1 MRAEL
6 DVAARPELVRTARL
20 TAGQAAR
27 RAGVADDVVDD
38 VRLAV
43 GTAVAR
49 AVVRAGDPQARVRL
63 ELLDG
68 ADRFIVRVHDPS
80 DPTLPDDDEG
90 LALALVGSLTEG
102 LEQASHADGGT
113 VLSLWWPLA
122 DADAARS

>member
-6 DVAARPELVRTARL
+6 AVAARPELVRTARL

-49 AVVRAGDPQARVRL
+49 AVVRAGDPKARVRL

-80 DPTLPDDDEG
+80 DPTTPDDDEG

-102 LEQASHADGGT
+102 LEQTPHPEGGT
-113 VLSLWWPLA
+113 LLSLWWPLA
-122 DADAARS
+122 DEVAARG